1 MAFFTTVASS
11 TSGRGGRGLLRP
23 FLHGI
28 ALVCTMTY
36 TLAAAPASAQKA
48 DISGLT
54 DLTFTLVSFTSP
66 STTMS
71 EDICVYSSSFPERY
85 QVTASGSGSGGSFI
99 LASGSDTLAYQVA
112 WSSSPGQTS
121 GGTLLSAGVPL
132 TGQTSGASQKTCN
145 SGPATSASLIITIPY
160 SAVDAAT
167 AGNYNGMLNLTVIP
181 E

>member
-1 MAFFTTVASS
+1 MAFFTTAASS
-11 TSGRGGRGLLRP
+11 TRGRSGRGLLRP

-28 ALVCTMTY
+28 ALLCALTS

-48 DISGLT
+48 NISGLT
-54 DLTFTLVSFTSP
+54 DLTFTSVSFTSP

-71 EDICVYSSSFPERY
+71 EDICVYSSSFPEKY
-85 QVTASGSGSGGSFI
+85 QITASGSGIGGSFT
-99 LASGSDTLAYQVA
+99 LASGANTLAYQVA

-121 GGTLLSAGVPL
+121 GGTSLSAGVPL
-132 TGQTSGASQKTCN
+132 TGQTSSASQKTCN
-145 SGPATSASLIITIPY
+145 SGPATSASLIVTIPY

-167 AGNYNGMLNLTVIP
+167 AGNYSGTLSLTVIP